1 MKRIILSALSFL
13 GSLTAFSQMYV
24 SPNSYVF
31 VNDQFMYV
39 KQDVNLQNNGNFFLR
54 NNSQLLQG
62 TTGVGANTG
71 AGKLSVFQEGTVNNF
86 QYNYWCSPVGNASA
100 AVGNEAFGITMLN
113 RPTGLTT
120 STAATILPT
129 NNYNGTASPLAIA
142 PYWIWRFITSN
153 AYAQWAYVGAAT
165 AINAGEGFTMKGTSG
180 NDTTVADAIEGVQNN
195 AGNKQRYDFR
205 GKPNDG
211 TISVAVSN
219 GNFTLVGNPYPSA
232 VDLNMYLR
240 ANAPGPD
247 LLWGTAD
254 DVGLNNTSIDGT
266 AYFWEQ
272 VAVNSHYLNQYE
284 GGYGTYTPGS
294 GYTPADFWNYN
305 GDGTYNVN
313 LVPAG
318 TANLH
323 LRFTPIG
330 QGFMVRGDGAGTAT
344 MRNSYRVFRRETDVD
359 ATPLARSTTESS
371 SIDSD
376 LFYDEIPN
384 VAGTDY
390 TTQRVN
396 YYAPQ
401 IALVAFIN
409 DGGYLFNRLGFA
421 NGYSDGFEKG
431 ADTPGVNAANPI
443 SFYQVLEGT
452 TNEFRTSLTSFDIDK
467 GYPIGFR
474 CDSQTRFQV
483 RVSEYLYGF
492 DLSDEVF
499 IHDKLTDIYYDIKN
513 GVFDMTLPAGDNKT
527 RFEITFKNTGGTLTT
542 PDEAN
547 NMFAVVQNNEQGMLT
562 ILNTYKKDIKSI
574 TLYDITGKLILN
586 KENLGNNDSYQFAT
600 GALSD
605 GVYVVK
611 ATTADNIN
619 VSKKVSI
626 YKK

>member
-1 MKRIILSALSFL
+1 MKRKILSLVALL
-13 GSLTAFSQMYV
+13 GVVTIVNAQMYV
-24 SPNSYVF
+24 SPGSYVF
-31 VNDQFMYV
+31 VNNQYMYIT
-39 KQDVNLQNNGNFFLR
+39 QDISIQGSGNFYLR
-54 NNSQLLQG
+54 NTSQLLQG
-62 TTGVGANTG
+62 GSGSGSN
-71 AGKLSVFQEGTVNNF
+71 AGEGDLSVFQEGTVNNF
-86 QYNYWCSPVGNASA
+86 QYNYWCSPVGNPLVA
-100 AVGNEAFGITMLN
+100 AGNNSFGITRLF
-113 RPTGLTT
+113 RPTSLITSVASTNTT
-120 STAATILPT
+120 GFD
-129 NNYNGTASPLAIA
+129 GTSNPLVISSR
-142 PYWIWRFITSN
+142 WIYRFITSN
-153 AYAQWAYVGAAT
+153 LYSQWVHVGAGAS
-165 AINAGEGFTMKGTSG
+165 INSGEGFTMKGVSG
-180 NDTTVADAIEGVQNN
+180 TDATVADTSEGVANN
-195 AGNKQRYDFR
+195 AGGQRYDFR

-211 TISVAVSN
+211 TISVAVSS

-240 ANAPGPD
+240 ANTPGAD

-305 GDGTYNVN
+305 SDGTYNVN
-313 LVPAG
+313 LVPVG

-330 QGFMVRGDGAGTAT
+330 QGFMVRGDNAGTVT

-359 ATPLARSTTESS
+359 ATPLARNRNESF
-371 SIDSD
+371 SIESG
-376 LFYDEIPN
+376 LYYDEIPN

-390 TTQRVN
+390 TTQKVN
-396 YYAPQ
+396 NYAPQ
-401 IALVAFIN
+401 IGLVAFVN

-421 NGYSDGFEKG
+421 NGYSDAFEKG
-431 ADTPGVNAANPI
+431 ADTPGVNASNPI
-443 SFYQVLEGT
+443 SFYQILDGT
-452 TNEFRTSLTSFDIDK
+452 TNEFRTSLTYFDINK

-474 CDSQTRFQV
+474 CNSQTRFQV

-492 DLSDEVF
+492 DLSEEVY
-499 IHDKLTDIYYDIKN
+499 IHDKLTNIYYDIKN

-527 RFEITFKNTGGTLTT
+527 RFEITFKNTGETLTT

-547 NMFAVVQNNEQGMLT
+547 SMFTVVQDNEQGMLT
-562 ILNTYKKDIKSI
+562 ISNTYRKDIKLV

-586 KENLGNNDSYQFAT
+586 KENLGTNESYKFAT

-611 ATTADNIN
+611 ATTADNID

>member
-31 VNDQFMYV
+31 VNDQYMYV
-39 KQDVNLQNNGNFFLR
+39 NQDVNIQGTGNFYLR
-54 NNSQLLQG
+54 NTSQLLQG
-62 TTGVGANTG
+62 GSGAGANAG
-71 AGKLSVFQEGTVNNF
+71 AGDLSVFQEGTVNNF

-180 NDTTVADAIEGVQNN
+180 TDNTIAQVAENVQNN
-195 AGNKQRYDFR
+195 AGDKQRYDFR

-240 ANAPGPD
+240 ADAPGPD

-467 GYPIGFR
+467 GYHRYWLDFEVCKCPRMDNLERLG
-474 CDSQTRFQV
+474 
-483 RVSEYLYGF
+483 YGRIINQKCP
-492 DLSDEVF
+492 L
-499 IHDKLTDIYYDIKN
+499 HGDI
-513 GVFDMTLPAGDNKT
+513 
-527 RFEITFKNTGGTLTT
+527 
-542 PDEAN
+542 
-547 NMFAVVQNNEQGMLT
+547 
-562 ILNTYKKDIKSI
+562 
-574 TLYDITGKLILN
+574 
-586 KENLGNNDSYQFAT
+586 
-600 GALSD
+600 
-605 GVYVVK
+605 
-611 ATTADNIN
+611 
-619 VSKKVSI
+619 
-626 YKK
+626 

>member
-1 MKRIILSALSFL
+1 MKRIILSTLTFL

-39 KQDVNLQNNGNFFLR
+39 KQDVNLQNDGNLFLR
-54 NNSQLLQG
+54 NTSQLLQG
-62 TTGVGANTG
+62 GTG
-71 AGKLSVFQEGTVNNF
+71 AGANAGAGDLSVFQEGTVNNF

-100 AVGNEAFGITMLN
+100 LVGNEAFGITMLN
-113 RPTGLTT
+113 RPTGLTA

-129 NNYNGTASPLAIA
+129 SNYNGTSNPLAIA
-142 PYWIWRFITSN
+142 PYWIWKFITSST
-153 AYAQWAYVGAAT
+153 YAQWVSVGSAST
-165 AINAGEGFTMKGTSG
+165 INAGEGFTMKGVSG
-180 NDTTVADAIEGVQNN
+180 ADATIADATEGVANN
-195 AGNKQRYDFR
+195 AGGQRYDFR

-211 TISVAVSN
+211 TISVPVSN

-611 ATTADNIN
+611 ATTADNII